1 MNPRLTQN
9 RVLGKPAVM
18 REEYL
23 TRMKGIQEDIKQWIV
38 ILRHQVNR
46 TKYRKRLNQMHRTL
60 NRTGRI

>member
-23 TRMKGIQEDIKQWIV
+23 TRMKGMQEDKKQWIV
-38 ILRHQVNR
+38 KRKGQRLMMLRHQGNR
-46 TKYRKRLNQMHRTL
+46 TKYRKRLK
-60 NRTGRI
+60 